1 LFLFSYISNGHLPA
15 THRTD
20 GCLFGTQTNKSNSI
34 DLITTL
40 VAGGQAVELQYKTG
54 ERMSL
59 RHTVESIKS
68 SITWVPDIPG
78 IRRPE
83 QFLPKFDFKMHGPIP
98 TTTAML
104 IVMSWTGTALL

>member
-1 LFLFSYISNGHLPA
+1 
-15 THRTD
+15 
-20 GCLFGTQTNKSNSI
+20 
-34 DLITTL
+34 
-40 VAGGQAVELQYKTG
+40 VARGQGVELQYKAG

-59 RHTVESIKS
+59 RHTVESNKS

-98 TTTAML
+98 TPTAIL
-104 IVMSWTGTALL
+104 IVMS